1 MKSIREIRKDNLEL
15 LIEQYGSIKNLSEHL
30 DKAPAL
36 LSQIR
41 CGRVGMGEKLSREIE
56 AKLSLVDYFLDQDR
70 TILEDPVEELINN
83 VRQQV
88 EELRLNTD
96 EKLVLNSYRK
106 LSNHQ
111 KQAIRKLLDSFID
124 L

>member
-1 MKSIREIRKDNLEL
+1 MKSMREIRKDNLEL

-30 DKAPAL
+30 GKAPAL

-70 TILEDPVEELINN
+70 TILEDPVEELINK

-88 EELRLNTD
+88 EELSLNTD